1 MMVINTLVEYSF
13 WTPVLLWVGLHFWF
27 RNVSY
32 VVFLKNQLDRGE
44 KWAYVLSGFVK
55 NPGRVSFL
63 RFCDYLFTVIT
74 SVATSATVV
83 WTLQKIGL
91 GANAYYGFISVIVF
105 IWIAH
110 LMKRRTELKLTD
122 LFQSAFYLEYRW
134 VNYEIRNAHLQG
146 KQIIGIY
153 DYGCKDKVELP
164 EAYKRYGGSPIGWN
178 SLGKLSGMLNGDVP
192 IPEAPDSTPS
202 GPIYNIIPIICR

>member
-32 VVFLKNQLDRGE
+32 VVFLKKQLDRGE

-91 GANAYYGFISVIVF
+91 GTNAYYGFVSVLIFV
-105 IWIAH
+105 WIAH

-134 VNYEIRNAHLQG
+134 V
-146 KQIIGIY
+146 
-153 DYGCKDKVELP
+153 
-164 EAYKRYGGSPIGWN
+164 RYGIDRKGIMMDESNVKNRAGL
-178 SLGKLSGMLNGDVP
+178 SFAHKLNNAENHHRFWRYVKAMAKSKKVP
-192 IPEAPDSTPS
+192 PEMFEV
-202 GPIYNIIPIICR
+202 Y

>member
-1 MMVINTLVEYSF
+1 MMVISTLVEYIF

-63 RFCDYLFTVIT
+63 RFCDYLFTAIT

-91 GANAYYGFISVIVF
+91 GTNAYYGFVSVLLFV
-105 IWIAH
+105 WIAY

-122 LFQSAFYLEYRW
+122 LFQDENVRDRAGLSYAHKL
-134 VNYEIRNAHLQG
+134 RNAEDHG
-146 KQIIGIY
+146 RFWKY
-153 DYGCKDKVELP
+153 VKSMAASKKVPP
-164 EAYKRYGGSPIGWN
+164 EMFEVY
-178 SLGKLSGMLNGDVP
+178 
-192 IPEAPDSTPS
+192 
-202 GPIYNIIPIICR
+202 